1 MYGHTYSGD
10 ILLKVIYVRKD
21 LQLLSNTWK
30 K

>member
-1 MYGHTYSGD
+1 MYGNAYGD
-10 ILLKVIYVRKD
+10 ILLKVIYIRQN